1 MDCVK
6 RFYLSSFLH
15 IVFYSGFYLIYLQS
29 IGLSKIQMGLL
40 MSLSLILVALLEVPT
55 GIVADKISKKVSVLL
70 SKILTIPSVLS
81 LGLAHSFWGVL
92 LSTLFG
98 ALSLAFL
105 TGAETGWL
113 YELLK
118 REGNEKDY
126 PRVYGRLRSFEMV
139 GGLIGTVAGG
149 LMAGVL
155 GMRIA
160 ILLTAPFIVA
170 SLSILATVPTDRSRS
185 GLSYGLH
192 LIESLRFLKH
202 SPKVILLVVYAN
214 FIGMSLAVFTSFMQ
228 LYFYG
233 LFPSVTVVSWISA
246 FYTLVSAVSWY
257 VNVSEN
263 WRKVVYS
270 SSMIL
275 VPLLSFISGS
285 FISGLSRWLGFVTLV
300 FGTLIFAQAFKEWQA
315 RFQASI
321 PDEKRATI
329 GSFYSLT
336 AALTSGLLNVL
347 LGWLFDLLGIM
358 RGILIVSIA
367 FLIGGACLLVSMVKR
382 HSGAWLLLALARLLS
397 AVGTDAGILLFGS
410 LLKINAKEVCQ
421 A

>member
-1 MDCVK
+1 MSEKSFVL
-6 RFYLSSFLH
+6 RVLRVSLTSS
-15 IVFYSGFYLIYLQS
+15 S
-29 IGLSKIQMGLL
+29 LL
-40 MSLSLILVALLEVPT
+40 F
-55 GIVADKISKKVSVLL
+55 
-70 SKILTIPSVLS
+70 
-81 LGLAHSFWGVL
+81 SFE
-92 LSTLFG
+92 
-98 ALSLAFL
+98 SLA
-105 TGAETGWL
+105 
-113 YELLK
+113 
-118 REGNEKDY
+118 
-126 PRVYGRLRSFEMV
+126 V
-139 GGLIGTVAGG
+139 
-149 LMAGVL
+149 
-155 GMRIA
+155 
-160 ILLTAPFIVA
+160 
-170 SLSILATVPTDRSRS
+170 
-185 GLSYGLH
+185 H
-192 LIESLRFLKH
+192 
-202 SPKVILLVVYAN
+202 AN

-275 VPLLSFISGS
+275 VPLLS

-367 FLIGGACLLVSMVKR
+367 FLIGGACLLVSIVKR
-382 HSGAWLLLALARLLS
+382 HSEA
-397 AVGTDAGILLFGS
+397 
-410 LLKINAKEVCQ
+410 
-421 A
+421 